1 MGTGFARREWCLE
14 RSTRSLQAGPM
25 AKLRS
30 DLMVWLDME
39 MTGLDVER
47 ERVIELAIVLTDS
60 NLEWVADGPELVI
73 HQSDELLAQ
82 MDEWNT
88 EHHNASG
95 LVERVRSSQ
104 VTEAQA
110 EATVLEFLEQ
120 HTRERSAPLAG
131 NSVWQ
136 DRRFLAKYFPRADK
150 HLHYRIIDVSTVKE
164 LARRWAPGVADAAPR
179 KGDQHRALDD
189 IRESIEELR
198 YFRGA
203 LGWGPGDDSAQN
215 PSTSN

>member
-1 MGTGFARREWCLE
+1 MGN
-14 RSTRSLQAGPM
+14 P
-25 AKLRS
+25 RS
-30 DLMVWLDME
+30 DLLVWLDME
-39 MTGLDVER
+39 MTGLDVDR
-47 ERVIELAIVLTDS
+47 ERVIELAVVLTDS

-73 HQSDELLAQ
+73 HQSDELLGG
-82 MDEWNT
+82 MDAWNT

-95 LVERVRSSQ
+95 LVERVRASTVS
-104 VTEAQA
+104 EAQA
-110 EATVLEFLEQ
+110 EEEFLTFLQET
-120 HTRERSAPLAG
+120 TRERTAPQAG

-136 DRRFLAKYFPRADK
+136 DRRFLAKYFPRVDR

-164 LARRWAPGVADAAPR
+164 LARRWAPGVAEAAPK

-203 LGWGPGDDSAQN
+203 LGWGPQS
-215 PSTSN
+215 